1 MQHEPAQ
8 SYANHRSVDI
18 SLYVIALILLA
29 AALCSGAGIVYG
41 AGLYAAS
48 ALLIVLACLGTL
60 LRLRV
65 YALRVQD
72 RIIRLEMR
80 LRLDRVLTGD
90 LAGKGATLSLR
101 QLIGLRYASDEEL
114 PELVRNVI
122 EHNITNADDIKKL
135 VKNWQA
141 DHLRV

>member
-1 MQHEPAQ
+1 MQHERPQ
-8 SYANHRSVDI
+8 NYSNHRSFDLN
-18 SLYVIALILLA
+18 LYVITLLLLA

-48 ALLIVLACLGTL
+48 TLLIVLACLGTL
-60 LRLRV
+60 LRVRV

-90 LAGKGATLSLR
+90 LEGKGETLSLR
-101 QLIGLRYASDEEL
+101 QLIGLRYASDEEM
-114 PELVRNVI
+114 PELVRNVLA
-122 EHNITNADDIKKL
+122 HNITNADDIKKL